1 MKLDLDSQP
10 ISFPCPGCKKKIT
23 EKIGRLKRD
32 PQLTCKECGQTI
44 RINAADLRRGIQTIE
59 KSLNDLWA
67 SLRKL
72 GK

>member
-10 ISFPCPGCKKKIT
+10 ITFPCPGCKKKIT

-32 PQLTCKECGQTI
+32 PKITCPGCGQGI
-44 RINAADLRRGIQTIE
+44 LIDGKELRRGIDAAQ
-59 KSLNDLWA
+59 KSLDSVAA